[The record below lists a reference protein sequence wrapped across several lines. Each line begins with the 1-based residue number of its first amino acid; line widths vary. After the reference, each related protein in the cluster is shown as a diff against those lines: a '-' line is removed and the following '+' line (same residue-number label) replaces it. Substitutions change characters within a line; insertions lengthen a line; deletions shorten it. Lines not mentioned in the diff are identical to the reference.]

1 MPIQAAANHGTYL
14 KQATGMSVVSE
25 GVARATEALLRKEVD
40 AAGAQAIL
48 VDHVRQTLGD
58 EAVK

>member
-1 MPIQAAANHGTYL
+1 M
-14 KQATGMSVVSE
+14 
-25 GVARATEALLRKEVD
+25 ARATEALLRKETD